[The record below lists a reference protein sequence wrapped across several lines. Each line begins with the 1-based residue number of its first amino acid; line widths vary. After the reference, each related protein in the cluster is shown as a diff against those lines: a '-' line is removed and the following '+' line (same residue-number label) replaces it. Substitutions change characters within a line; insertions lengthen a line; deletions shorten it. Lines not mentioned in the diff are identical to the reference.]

1 MCKNCLQITC
11 DICIPDMCLPL
22 TPRLEP
28 EGGDLLL
35 VDCGVVGG
43 DFSGESNALFSCSAT
58 SRLLKARAYRNV

>member
-1 MCKNCLQITC
+1 
-11 DICIPDMCLPL
+11 MCLPL